1 MPTLSQP
8 APDFTVTDPYQIL
21 GVLPGA
27 TKAEIKRAYFGL
39 IKQYPP
45 EKDAEK
51 FKIIRGAYENLKS
64 EARRAETD
72 ALLPKPP
79 PPLPEAPPRTFNAN
93 VIRLKPADALLAL
106 KHMGDLGRSNFS
118 DDFQEINW

>member
-1 MPTLSQP
+1 MSDLAQT
-8 APDFTVTDPYQIL
+8 APDFTVTDPYRIL
-21 GVLPGA
+21 GVQPGDA
-27 TKAEIKRAYFGL
+27 KAEIKRAYFKL

-51 FKIIRGAYENLKS
+51 FKIIRGAYEKLKS
-64 EARRAETD
+64 ETRRAETD

-79 PPLPEAPPRTFNAN
+79 PPLPAAPPRTFNAG

-106 KHMGDLGRSNFS
+106 KHIGDLGRSNFS